1 MLVGFIVLVVV
12 SVVLLSIGFS
22 LFFSLDPMT
31 IQNKSLFTRVF
42 LWVMTIAL
50 GSIGL
55 SIAVIGI
62 IVRLI
67 FILIGWV

>member
-1 MLVGFIVLVVV
+1 MLIGFIILVVV
-12 SVVLLSIGFS
+12 SVMLLSIGFS
-22 LFFSLDPMT
+22 LFFSLDPIT
-31 IQNKSLFTRVF
+31 IKNKSSFGRVF

-55 SIAVIGI
+55 SIAVIGVV
-62 IVRLI
+62 VRLI